1 MGVYLDAVQA
11 SLQANMKLVEGVRGI
26 LAGKSSR

>member
-1 MGVYLDAVQA
+1 VQA

-26 LAGKSSR
+26 LAGTSSR